1 MTCRHRVAIRLFEF
15 QTKGEIMVRIIKALL
30 VLGALS
36 STSALAQ
43 DYVINVNGIVCE
55 FCSLGVAKKVSKL
68 AFIDRSKYDKGVK
81 VEVESQMVTIAVK
94 ADAQLDQHALFE
106 AIESG
111 GYNPVEIFELT
122 ATGDRVAFQP

>member
-1 MTCRHRVAIRLFEF
+1 
-15 QTKGEIMVRIIKALL
+15 MVRIIKALL

-43 DYVINVNGIVCE
+43 DYVVNVNGIVCE
-55 FCSLGVAKKVSKL
+55 FCSLGVTKKVSKL

-81 VEVESQMVTIAVK
+81 VEIESQMVTIAVK
-94 ADAQLDQHALFE
+94 ADAQLDQQALFE

-122 ATGDRVAFQP
+122 ATGDRVAYQP